1 MISQKSLKAEIFT
14 AYLESQNEIQIL
26 KKEIELLQ
34 NVQKSEILTV
44 EDYQNDFARRCEIH
58 GNEFKLFIDDLKF
71 VSEFLK
77 AKVQEVRQVELPA
90 FLK

>member
-1 MISQKSLKAEIFT
+1 MISKKSLKAEIFT
-14 AYLESQNEIQIL
+14 AYLESQNQIEIL

-34 NVQKSEILTV
+34 NVQQSEILSID
-44 EDYQNDFARRCEIH
+44 DYRNDYVLRSQRH
-58 GNEFKLFIDDLKF
+58 SREFKLFLDDLKF
-71 VSEFLK
+71 TAEFLK